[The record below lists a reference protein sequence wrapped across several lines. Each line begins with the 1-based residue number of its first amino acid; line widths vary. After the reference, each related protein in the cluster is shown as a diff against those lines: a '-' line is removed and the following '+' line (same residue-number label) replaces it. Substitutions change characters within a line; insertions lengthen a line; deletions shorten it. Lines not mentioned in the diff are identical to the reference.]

1 MIPIRKLNMLIDRR
15 VNQGRVLA
23 RNACYTKGLDLS
35 LNESSN
41 GSVLH

>member
-1 MIPIRKLNMLIDRR
+1 MIPIRKFNMFIDRR
-15 VNQGRVLA
+15 VNQGRLLA
-23 RNACYTKGLDLS
+23 GNACYTRGLDLS